1 MAAYSSI
8 LAWRIPWTEET
19 GGHRS
24 WGRKELNPTERLTQ
38 TYILP
43 GATFALCARRSTQST
58 HWPFRFTQ
66 HTEGETEAKGWSQS

>member
-1 MAAYSSI
+1 MATHFSI

-19 GGHRS
+19 GGSRS
-24 WGRKELNPTERLTQ
+24 WGRKELNMTERLTQ

-43 GATFALCARRSTQST
+43 GATFALRAGCSTQSI